1 MTPDIVFDANLVRKY
16 DRPGPRY
23 TSYPTAPQ
31 FTDAFTE
38 ADYLEQ
44 IRQSNTQAEPRF
56 LSLYF
61 HIPFCQSLC
70 FYCGCNK
77 IITHNNGRAVDYL
90 VYLKKEIALQARHF
104 GKERVAS
111 QLHFG
116 GGTPT
121 FLENDQMQGLTEC
134 IDEHFAWTADAERS
148 IEVDPR
154 TVSPDDM
161 AFLAKCGFNRMSMG
175 IQDFDPAVQIAVNRI
190 QGEKPTRELV
200 EAARASGFGSIS
212 YDLIYGLPKQ
222 THKSFANTLETVIG
236 HRPDRLAIYSYA
248 HLPQLIKSQKLIRQE
263 DLPTPDE
270 KLGLLQM
277 TIERLAEAGYV
288 YIGMDHFALA
298 DDSLTKALR
307 DGSLQR
313 NFQGYSTHADTD
325 LIGFGMSSI
334 GSVNGGY
341 SQNQRYLKSYY
352 DLLDNDRLPLMR
364 GLIPTAEDRLR
375 RTVIG
380 HLMCQGVLDFAALGQ
395 QFDIDFARHFAREIE
410 RLKPMEADGLVE
422 LAADAIRVQPLG
434 RLLIRNIAMVFD
446 EYLAAPKGS
455 FSRTV

>member
-1 MTPDIVFDANLVRKY
+1 MRKY

-31 FTDAFTE
+31 FSDDFTE

-44 IRQSNTQAEPRF
+44 IKQSNERANPRF

-90 VYLKKEIALQARHF
+90 VYLKKEIELQSRYF
-104 GKERVAS
+104 GKDRVAS

-121 FLENDQMQGLTEC
+121 FLENDQMQGLTEF
-134 IDEHFAWTADAERS
+134 IDEHFNWVEGAEKS

-190 QGEKPTRELV
+190 QGERPTRELV
-200 EAARASGFGSIS
+200 EAARANGFGSIS

-222 THKSFANTLETVIG
+222 TSNSFAKTLDTVIK
-236 HRPDRLAIYSYA
+236 HKPDRLAIYSYA
-248 HLPQLIKSQKLIRQE
+248 HLPHLIKSQKLIRKE

-288 YIGMDHFALA
+288 YIGMDHFALE
-298 DDSLTKALR
+298 DDSLTRALR

-325 LIGFGMSSI
+325 LVGFGMSSI
-334 GSVNGGY
+334 GSVNQGY

-352 DLLDNDRLPLMR
+352 EMLDNGKLPLMR
-364 GLIPTAEDRLR
+364 GLIPTAEDILR
-375 RTVIG
+375 RTMIS
-380 HLMCQGVLDFAALGQ
+380 HLMCQGVLDFAQLGQ
-395 QFDIDFARHFAREIE
+395 QFNINVAEHFAAEIE
-410 RLKPMEADGLVE
+410 RLKPMEMDGLLQIKSGSIE
-422 LAADAIRVQPLG
+422 VQPLG

-446 EYLAAPKGS
+446 AYLSVPKGS